1 MNIAIKKKLIFKK
14 PVVIYRIFIS
24 ILHSIVIVKFLE
36 FKDILLVAKKSSD
49 GYQAFLINEQVKYI
63 IFFKKIFKYLRIDS
77 CLIKSLSIL
86 IFLKKNN
93 FKPIMNIGVLIKD
106 NEFKSHAWL
115 ILDNNILTDRP
126 KNFSEYKLINTIK

>member
-93 FKPIMNIGVLIKD
+93 FKPVMNIGVLIKD

-115 ILDNNILTDRP
+115 ILDNKILTDRP
-126 KNFSEYKLINTIK
+126 ENFSEYKLIHTIK

>member
-1 MNIAIKKKLIFKK
+1 LNIAIKKKLIFKK

-24 ILHSIVIVKFLE
+24 ILHSVVIVKFLD
-36 FKDILLVAKKSSD
+36 FKDIVSVAKKSSD
-49 GYQAFLINEQVKYI
+49 GYQAFLIHEQVKYI
-63 IFFKKIFKYLRIDS
+63 IFFKKIFKYLRINS

-93 FKPIMNIGVLIKD
+93 FKPIMNIGVLIKN

-115 ILDNNILTDRP
+115 ILDNKILTDRP
-126 KNFSEYKLINTIK
+126 ENFSEYKLINTIE

>member
-24 ILHSIVIVKFLE
+24 ILHSVVIVKFLD
-36 FKDILLVAKKSSD
+36 FKDIVSVAKKSSD
-49 GYQAFLINEQVKYI
+49 GYQAFLIHEQVKYI
-63 IFFKKIFKYLRIDS
+63 IFFKKIFKYLRINS

-93 FKPIMNIGVLIKD
+93 FKPIMNIGVLIKN

-115 ILDNNILTDRP
+115 ILDNKILTDRP
-126 KNFSEYKLINTIK
+126 ENFSEYKLINTIE

>member
-93 FKPIMNIGVLIKD
+93 FKPVMNIGVLIKD

-115 ILDNNILTDRP
+115 ILDNKILTDRP
-126 KNFSEYKLINTIK
+126 ENFSEYKLINTIK